1 MGNRCNACQNQDL
14 SNNLR
19 AGAAAADPGSRGI
32 HHALSLAVFR
42 DDDEGSLK
50 KQMDLAHRA
59 LRWRWLLLDEFSMVS
74 AELLARLEMKC
85 RDIVRDGCRQK
96 RYAGSHIERP
106 FGGLNVLLSGD
117 LWQLEP
123 PSGTFLGTL
132 PTALLEEG
140 NVRRGPTTAYG
151 QLLVWGGAEHGV
163 QGVTEL
169 VTCERTT
176 DIWLQEVQ
184 AQIRVGNLDA
194 DSHAFLHGEPTSVPG
209 SWLRNDVQCG
219 NSACRDLKDSCS
231 PWQIQDKECKICT
244 RERETRRRVARGPTD
259 EQYRLQ
265 FDRAA
270 AIFATNDI
278 KHHVNKV
285 RAAAFARERHLP
297 LVLLPAKDYIS
308 APALRERPDLKK
320 CKKQWLKRHDRNCG
334 GLYGLLPLCVGMPVR
349 LTEHLD
355 RGEKSL
361 LKGRMGT
368 VKGWQSE
375 NGVDAGAVGSVR
387 VFKKS
392 PDVIWVDFGDAT
404 TTWQLDGVPAAA
416 VYPIQ
421 ARRASWFLDQ
431 GRKRP
436 MLRISRLQMP
446 LAPAFALTA
455 HSAQGMTLDDGVI
468 VDCVLPPGGNI
479 ITVYIAMTRVR
490 ERAKLLITRPFPLAD
505 FQKGLRGARDL
516 LLECWRG
523 HAPDWDAIRVRC
535 NTTRRCVDCLQDK
548 RKLFF
553 TKPQWRASDDTR
565 VCKECVAWHK
575 DKNEPWRCKQC
586 LQWQSMTCFP
596 HAATSNSATWNRI
609 CNACHAARRCSRC
622 AQLRSKAD
630 FSKHQWERTSSFC
643 VHCAHRGKHHKRT
656 PQDCFTACSLARA
669 RAFVKRSRQRM
680 YVRAIKREIAA
691 LRQRK
696 EQSSKTAKE
705 TGSEGAQTG
714 ADVFT
719 AQKRARD
726 PHPRA
731 AKNLVPMFTHAC
743 PACGASVNSRL
754 ASGQIRIK
762 HVRPDGRPCDRQS
775 WRVPRSA

>member
-1 MGNRCNACQNQDL
+1 MGRGGQKRSHDNRLPTLEYDLAAAKKAAKQSQQRGNTHARLYTNTSEHDATARQTATKNVEVEIGRWLENVSTRCNTEQHGF
-14 SNNLR
+14 LR
-19 AGAAAADPGSRGI
+19 MVAERVLQEEAETFTSGQPVSETSEPLRWVLHGGPGTGKSHVLRLFKQELFESVLGWRRGVDFEVVALQATMADALEGDTI

-320 CKKQWLKRHDRNCG
+320 CKK
-334 GLYGLLPLCVGMPVR
+334 
-349 LTEHLD
+349 
-355 RGEKSL
+355 
-361 LKGRMGT
+361 T
-368 VKGWQSE
+368 VAETSRSQLRR
-375 NGVDAGAVGSVR
+375 SVR
-387 VFKKS
+387 
-392 PDVIWVDFGDAT
+392 
-404 TTWQLDGVPAAA
+404 
-416 VYPIQ
+416 
-421 ARRASWFLDQ
+421 
-431 GRKRP
+431 
-436 MLRISRLQMP
+436 
-446 LAPAFALTA
+446 
-455 HSAQGMTLDDGVI
+455 
-468 VDCVLPPGGNI
+468 PPS
-479 ITVYIAMTRVR
+479 VVR
-490 ERAKLLITRPFPLAD
+490 GYA
-505 FQKGLRGARDL
+505 
-516 LLECWRG
+516 
-523 HAPDWDAIRVRC
+523 
-535 NTTRRCVDCLQDK
+535 
-548 RKLFF
+548 
-553 TKPQWRASDDTR
+553 
-565 VCKECVAWHK
+565 
-575 DKNEPWRCKQC
+575 
-586 LQWQSMTCFP
+586 
-596 HAATSNSATWNRI
+596 SAT
-609 CNACHAARRCSRC
+609 H
-622 AQLRSKAD
+622 
-630 FSKHQWERTSSFC
+630 RTS
-643 VHCAHRGKHHKRT
+643 
-656 PQDCFTACSLARA
+656 
-669 RAFVKRSRQRM
+669 
-680 YVRAIKREIAA
+680 
-691 LRQRK
+691 
-696 EQSSKTAKE
+696 
-705 TGSEGAQTG
+705 
-714 ADVFT
+714 
-719 AQKRARD
+719 
-726 PHPRA
+726 
-731 AKNLVPMFTHAC
+731 
-743 PACGASVNSRL
+743 
-754 ASGQIRIK
+754 
-762 HVRPDGRPCDRQS
+762 
-775 WRVPRSA
+775 